1 MLLID
6 DGNSNESV
14 IFNIIDTMVATW
26 EESPILVITTIISGM
41 IDNLLW
47 IIDTSTNIPFLE

>member
-26 EESPILVITTIISGM
+26 EESPILVTTTIISGM

-47 IIDTSTNIPFLE
+47 IIDASTNIPFLE